1 MRAGDSFTMV
11 NRGKTSF
18 DAETFRLLYLPII
31 GTDAFAL
38 YQLMLSFSTGRISHF
53 LEYLNIGLN
62 PFVEALNKLT
72 GLSLVHV
79 YDDHTRLY
87 FKVESPLNFE
97 EFLADEFYRQLL
109 ISKIG
114 ENRVSGLSK
123 TMEPKGKEV
132 SKKFHEI
139 YKVSFNQ
146 PDEPQGQGA
155 HANNNF
161 DMGAFQSLM
170 TRQGLHFND
179 ENKEVLALYALA
191 EKFELNWYELF
202 KLAEQTANADK
213 SLNVSQLTHRL
224 SATHEPQRP
233 LSEFPKA
240 FADLIV
246 TSKAHEP
253 EAFLKQIKA
262 QAGGFVSNDERK
274 ILAHLSRQNLVPEVQ
289 NILIHYVLV
298 QQKNATLSSS
308 FVNTLA
314 NDWMRNKVF
323 TAEKAV
329 ERIME
334 RNEGAK
340 AKAAQAAAAQAA
352 KRPAKLKKEAPKWS
366 NPNYENKT
374 SQEQLAKL
382 EKIRLESLKKL
393 KGETE

>member
-123 TMEPKGKEV
+123 TIEPKGKEI

-170 TRQGLHFND
+170 TRQG
-179 ENKEVLALYALA
+179 
-191 EKFELNWYELF
+191 
-202 KLAEQTANADK
+202 
-213 SLNVSQLTHRL
+213 
-224 SATHEPQRP
+224 
-233 LSEFPKA
+233 
-240 FADLIV
+240 
-246 TSKAHEP
+246 
-253 EAFLKQIKA
+253 
-262 QAGGFVSNDERK
+262 
-274 ILAHLSRQNLVPEVQ
+274 
-289 NILIHYVLV
+289 
-298 QQKNATLSSS
+298 
-308 FVNTLA
+308 
-314 NDWMRNKVF
+314 
-323 TAEKAV
+323 
-329 ERIME
+329 
-334 RNEGAK
+334 
-340 AKAAQAAAAQAA
+340 
-352 KRPAKLKKEAPKWS
+352 
-366 NPNYENKT
+366 
-374 SQEQLAKL
+374 
-382 EKIRLESLKKL
+382 
-393 KGETE
+393 